1 MKRDF
6 RMYIDK
12 NVFYWQSF
20 TQQSPE
26 PSIII
31 PLETKVAK
39 APISLLQ
46 CKLNI
51 KEINRLKEV

>member
-1 MKRDF
+1 
-6 RMYIDK
+6 MYIDK